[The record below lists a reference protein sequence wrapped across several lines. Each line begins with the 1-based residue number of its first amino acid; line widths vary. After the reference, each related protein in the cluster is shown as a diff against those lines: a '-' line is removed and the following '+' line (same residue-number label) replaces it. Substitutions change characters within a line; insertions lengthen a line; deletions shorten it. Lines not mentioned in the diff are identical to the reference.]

1 MKENAK
7 IILILNCIIFI
18 TCYIIASIFNL
29 GDYGNNFIASIFITI
44 VFDLLF
50 ILYILVNSYEAVRVI
65 GNCIQNFCSFVVATY
80 ILLVLLTPL
89 DACHIPEWLQVI
101 IVISGVILALSIIYR
116 LIFYSEQNI
125 PKSGLHPNTDKVVDE
140 KVR

>member
-29 GDYGNNFIASIFITI
+29 GDYGNNFMASIFITI

-50 ILYILVNSYEAVRVI
+50 ILYIISSNRAVRII

-80 ILLVLLTPL
+80 ILLILLTPL
-89 DACHIPEWLQVI
+89 DDRHIPEWLQVI
-101 IVISGVILALSIIYR
+101 IVISGVILALSIIYK
-116 LIFYSEQNI
+116 LIFYSE
-125 PKSGLHPNTDKVVDE
+125 
-140 KVR
+140 